1 LAVFTHIVCC
11 SDFSDHADRAFAAAL
26 EQARLD
32 GARLTLLHVVSPG
45 TPILPGESVRD
56 SQRLA
61 DEEIVK
67 RLRTY
72 MEERYLARAQGV
84 ETGIA
89 LRRGYPSEEIMAHL
103 KGAKADLVVL
113 GSQGLHGVGLVLLG
127 SVAERVSRRSSCC
140 CLVVR

>member
-1 LAVFTHIVCC
+1 MAVFTHIVCC
-11 SDFSDHADRAFAAAL
+11 SDFSDHADRAFLAAL

-32 GARLTLLHVVSPG
+32 GARMTLLHVVSPG
-45 TPILPGESVRD
+45 TPILPGDPARL

-67 RLRTY
+67 RLRVY
-72 MEERYLARAQGV
+72 MEERYLSRVQGV
-84 ETGIA
+84 ATSIA
-89 LRRGYPSEEIMAHL
+89 LRRGYPSEEILDHL
-103 KGAKADLVVL
+103 KGARADLVVL